1 MYFPKV
7 SIEKTIISSRGLKIT
22 KEVTLK
28 TRKTVFQQKTSKN
41 QTKRKRHKSA
51 PHIWFKHTTRTAKC
65 QVCSSTVR
73 KLDRT
78 GALKG
83 GTISDFLTSIL
94 LHGLKKT
101 ISKKNQRLQKEL
113 VSFTFAIIRLKL
125 FLMGFEPM
133 RTHNAT
139 GPTYRNFLSK
149 TLTNNRICMNVGHL
163 LDSCK
168 KTSASSTRD
177 SKKYEYFEHI
187 LIDLSIKRW
196 IC

>member
-1 MYFPKV
+1 MVQTYHKDCKV
-7 SIEKTIISSRGLKIT
+7 SSLLFYSPQVGPNWRAKRGNHFGFFNIHS
-22 KEVTLK
+22 VA
-28 TRKTVFQQKTSKN
+28 RS
-41 QTKRKRHKSA
+41 
-51 PHIWFKHTTRTAKC
+51 
-65 QVCSSTVR
+65 
-73 KLDRT
+73 
-78 GALKG
+78 
-83 GTISDFLTSIL
+83 
-94 LHGLKKT
+94 KKT

-149 TLTNNRICMNVGHL
+149 TLTNNRFCMNVGHL